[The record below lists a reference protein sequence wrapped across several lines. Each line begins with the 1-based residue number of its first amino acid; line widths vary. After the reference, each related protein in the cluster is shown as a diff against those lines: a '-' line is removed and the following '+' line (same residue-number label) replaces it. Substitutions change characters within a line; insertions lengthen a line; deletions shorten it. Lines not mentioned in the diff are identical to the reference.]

1 MQTWAISSK
10 WVLSN
15 HQGVMDPR
23 ELESSE
29 NKCCKTLYCFN
40 CNLSILSEIK
50 YLIEHWKPV
59 LNLILQFWIGQEDVS
74 VSVIGEDNSFLL
86 VGVADDHL
94 VVVCKILNKEE
105 NLSLFECSEDSFVL
119 WRCMRPVLSGQEN
132 CHLQNQKSTQ
142 K

>member
-10 WVLSN
+10 WVLGN

-29 NKCCKTLYCFN
+29 NKCCKTLYYFFFF
-40 CNLSILSEIK
+40 CNLSIVSEIK
-50 YLIEHWKPV
+50 YLIEYWKPV
-59 LNLILQFWIGQEDVS
+59 FNLILQLWIGQEDVS

-86 VGVADDHL
+86 VGIADDHL

-105 NLSLFECSEDSFVL
+105 NLSLFECSENSFIL

-132 CHLQNQKSTQ
+132 GHLQNQT
-142 K
+142 

>member
-29 NKCCKTLYCFN
+29 NKCCKTLYFN
-40 CNLSILSEIK
+40 CNLSILSEIR
-50 YLIEHWKPV
+50 YLIEYWKPV

-86 VGVADDHL
+86 VGIADDHL

-105 NLSLFECSEDSFVL
+105 NLSLFECSKDSFIL

-132 CHLQNQKSTQ
+132 CHLQN
-142 K
+142 